1 MQQMSQDQIVK
12 AIENFIIEN
21 KGIPGMYQVSFGHVP
36 PRQRLELFQN
46 IPLEVFDS
54 DLVTLFMSTCGEAGE
69 VQTAIKFANYFLDNG
84 VISKFQ
90 YGGIQAIVE
99 SPYRRAEGQ
108 YKTFD
113 KAISR
118 LQFENDP
125 FSKLL
130 LHYCQHY
137 KAKGEK

>member
-1 MQQMSQDQIVK
+1 MPQMSRDDIVK
-12 AIENFIIEN
+12 AIENFIINN
-21 KGIPGMYQVSFGHVP
+21 KGIPGMYQLSFGYVP

-46 IPLEVFDS
+46 IPLEIFDPE
-54 DLVTLFMSTCGEAGE
+54 LVTVFMNTCAEAGE
-69 VQTAIKFANYFLDNG
+69 VQTAVQFANYFLDKG

-108 YKTFD
+108 AKTFE

-118 LQFENDP
+118 LQYETDP

-130 LHYCQHY
+130 LQYCQHY
-137 KAKGEK
+137 KAMGEK